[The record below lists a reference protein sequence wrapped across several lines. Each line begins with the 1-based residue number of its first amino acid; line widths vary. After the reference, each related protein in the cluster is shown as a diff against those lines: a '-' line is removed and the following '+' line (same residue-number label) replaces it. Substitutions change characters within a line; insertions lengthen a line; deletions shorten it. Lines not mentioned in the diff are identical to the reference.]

1 MAKNQRNG
9 QRKVRSIGSKRK
21 SPDLGYYFIVTDT
34 EETEQNYM
42 YGLRD
47 SIPNELRD
55 RLIIK
60 VSRTKTD
67 NLVTEALERAALQPQ
82 YGEPWIIFDRDQI
95 ENFDLIIQQAEN
107 VGVGVAWSNP
117 CIEIWFNAYF
127 GAMPTYQTS
136 VECCNGFS
144 SSFEKV
150 TKQKYEKADKQ
161 IYNKLCQ
168 YGNESQAIELAAAK
182 LKQCISNGSDKPSE
196 MRPATTMYTLI
207 KEIKDKIQK
216 E

>member
-9 QRKVRSIGSKRK
+9 QRKSRSIGSKSRT
-21 SPDLGYYFIVTDT
+21 PDLGYYFIVTDT

-47 SIPNELRD
+47 SIPNEFRE

-60 VSRTKTD
+60 VRQTKTA
-67 NLVTEALERAALQPQ
+67 NLVTEALEQAALQPQ

-95 ENFDLIIQQAEN
+95 VNFDSIIQQAKDA
-107 VGVGVAWSNP
+107 GIGVAWSNP
-117 CIEIWFNAYF
+117 CIEIWFNAYL

-144 SSFEKV
+144 AAFEKE
-150 TKQKYEKADKQ
+150 TKQKYEKSDKR

-168 YGNESQAIELAAAK
+168 YGNESSAITLAENK
-182 LKQCISNGSDKPSE
+182 LKECVLNGADKPSE
-196 MRPATTMYTLI
+196 MCPATTVHKLV
-207 KEIKDKIQK
+207 KEIKDKIY
-216 E
+216 